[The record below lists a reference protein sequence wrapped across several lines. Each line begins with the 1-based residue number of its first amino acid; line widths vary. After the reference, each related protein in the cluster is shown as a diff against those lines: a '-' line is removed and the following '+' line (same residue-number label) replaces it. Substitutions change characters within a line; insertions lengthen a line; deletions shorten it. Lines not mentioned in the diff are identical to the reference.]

1 MATLSDGRTVH
12 VSRIDSPDG
21 DVRAEI
27 QRGTVKV
34 ANRWI
39 KKQSEPKR
47 KARRS

>member
-12 VSRIDSPDG
+12 VSRIDNPNG

-27 QRGTVKV
+27 QAGNVKV

-39 KKQSEPKR
+39 KPESPKKK